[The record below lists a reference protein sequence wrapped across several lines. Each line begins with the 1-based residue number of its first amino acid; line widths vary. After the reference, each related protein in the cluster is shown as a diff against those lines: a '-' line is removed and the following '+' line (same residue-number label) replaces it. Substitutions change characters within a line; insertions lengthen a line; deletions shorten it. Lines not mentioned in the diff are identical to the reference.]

1 MQSPSTWPGVV
12 MASWS
17 RCAVMLDS
25 DKTMLNGHDDDGAA
39 RKPFWKDSPHGIS
52 YLSESK
58 YEE

>member
-1 MQSPSTWPGVV
+1 